1 MSSDT
6 SSCASLEVA
15 SEGSPDA
22 PVKFPTSGVKV
33 LTERGR
39 RRLGELEG
47 DKLDVV
53 NFGHLEGE
61 KFDVVNFKIEDHHD
75 MRFNQHLCAQAP
87 HKMAM
92 SFGLDRQRSNWE
104 FCAARL
110 DSCGSGSTLARDFL
124 YGVSG
129 RLGREGVSPLG
140 LEEMDHLDNWLA
152 RQSDLKCRS
161 DSPDGFS
168 ELEFDDADSQDVE
181 SLEVAGRDIDG
192 EFFLG
197 LDSEGESIIV
207 IDDVA
212 EATDESSFP
221 VWSNSCRDRMQHATE
236 DFKVVDL
243 DKENA
248 EMTTHHEVLGPAVGP
263 LSSSP
268 PCCIQTMSGLWMFI
282 IVTSR
287 SACGGSWA
295 LLSQHVKRPRRRK
308 ALASAKRP
316 RSRVKRDGN

>member
-1 MSSDT
+1 MGTSRRSSEQGGMSTDT

-39 RRLGELEG
+39 WRLGELEG

-140 LEEMDHLDNWLA
+140 LEEMDNLDNWPGSPTSSVA
-152 RQSDLKCRS
+152 ATRQTASVSWSLTTRTPKTLRAWIWQEE
-161 DSPDGFS
+161 SPMVNS
-168 ELEFDDADSQDVE
+168 
-181 SLEVAGRDIDG
+181 SLV
-192 EFFLG
+192 
-197 LDSEGESIIV
+197 
-207 IDDVA
+207 
-212 EATDESSFP
+212 
-221 VWSNSCRDRMQHATE
+221 
-236 DFKVVDL
+236 
-243 DKENA
+243 
-248 EMTTHHEVLGPAVGP
+248 
-263 LSSSP
+263 
-268 PCCIQTMSGLWMFI
+268 
-282 IVTSR
+282 
-287 SACGGSWA
+287 
-295 LLSQHVKRPRRRK
+295 
-308 ALASAKRP
+308 
-316 RSRVKRDGN
+316 